1 MPLDPIIAR
10 GVAPIDVSNSLYRI
24 AQLSLADREEQRRA
38 RTNDLL
44 ERRYDEQQKAAA
56 SLTEKQQALAKVE
69 WALASP
75 SPAQAILDDP
85 EAVTAFTQSGL
96 DLAGLDDERARQLLM
111 QARGAMASELGQG
124 PPAAEKPETMR
135 VGDEIVRVGP
145 EGVTPLYRGKSNF
158 APQRPEA
165 APAEQRFAEWYMQ
178 QTPENQTK
186 IDRALEAKRAR
197 SETQPRIIPDPFG
210 GDPSLIEQGPDGGY
224 VRKPIPMV
232 GSGPTDIRA
241 QAFEEARAAI
251 ATGRITKE
259 QAAERLRNAGIDPTG
274 L

>member
-38 RTNDLL
+38 RTNALL

-75 SPAQAILDDP
+75 SPAAAILDDP
-85 EAVTAFTQSGL
+85 EAVDAFTRAGM
-96 DLAGLDDERARQLLM
+96 DLTGLDDNRARQLLM
-111 QARGAMASELGQG
+111 RARAGMAAELGQG

-178 QTPENQTK
+178 QPLEKQAA
-186 IDRALEAKRAR
+186 IDRALKAKR

-210 GDPSLIEQGPDGGY
+210 GDPSLIEQGPGGDY